1 MNNIQEELRK
11 LLIEDIRTSFLERQ
25 DYELCQIGSIDLL
38 ETALVG
44 TGCFL
49 DTEEME
55 TNGWEQD
62 WWANIVDEKT
72 KEVVAEANGSMYYG
86 NISFNFVNDES

>member
-1 MNNIQEELRK
+1 MNKVDELRK
-11 LLIEDIRTSFLERQ
+11 LLIEDIRACFLEKQ
-25 DYELCQIGSIDLL
+25 DYELDQIGSIDLL

-72 KEVVAEANGSMYYG
+72 REVVAEANGSMYYG
-86 NISFNFVNDES
+86 NIAFNFVNNEK

>member
-1 MNNIQEELRK
+1 MSNVQEQLQT
-11 LLIEDIRTSFLERQ
+11 LLIEDMREAIKNHEEYDLV
-25 DYELCQIGSIDLL
+25 QIGSIDLL

-44 TGCFL
+44 TGYFL

-62 WWANIVDEKT
+62 WWANIVDENT
-72 KEVVAEANGSMYYG
+72 REVVAEANGSMYYG
-86 NISFNFVNDES
+86 NVAFKFVDDEK

>member
-1 MNNIQEELRK
+1 MIISVK
-11 LLIEDIRTSFLERQ
+11 SSFLERQ

-86 NISFNFVNDES
+86 NISFNFLDNES